1 MSIPSTWFITGA
13 GSGLGLELTKQLL
26 TLGHHIAATTKANLE
41 PLNKLQEN
49 YPEQIKIWQ
58 LDVTRNSQISHV
70 VKSAFEHFGT
80 IDTLVSN
87 AGYILLGALEE
98 TTEAQIDLQINTN
111 FRGSVFLV
119 KEFLPYFRAQKH
131 GKIIQMGSEGGQ
143 IAYPALTLYH
153 ATKWALEG
161 FCESLAK
168 EVAALNIQ
176 VMIVEP
182 GRTATNFDH
191 NAKLATTPIDAYR
204 QSTVGQYFKL
214 LTMGKLPNINDP
226 KKVINQLIETVLAP
240 CLPLRLTLG
249 KDAYTHIH
257 KVLQERLNALES
269 QHDIACSTTFDS
281 LLQAPAKNM
290 K

>member
-1 MSIPSTWFITGA
+1 MNMVQTWFITGA
-13 GSGLGLELTKQLL
+13 GSGLGLELTRQLL
-26 TLGHHIAATTKANLE
+26 ELGYRVAATTRTSLT
-41 PLNKLQEN
+41 PLHALQQT

-58 LDVTRNSQISHV
+58 LDVTQNRQIAQI

-80 IDTLVSN
+80 IDTLVNN

-98 TTEAQIDLQINTN
+98 ITEEQIDHQINTN
-111 FRGSVFLV
+111 LRGSVFLV

-131 GKIIQMGSEGGQ
+131 GKIIQIGSEGGQ

-191 NAKLATTPIDAYR
+191 NAKLATTPIDPYR
-204 QSTVGQYFKL
+204 QSTVGQYLKL

-226 KKVINQLIETVLAP
+226 KKVITQLIETALTP
-240 CLPLRLTLG
+240 SMPLRLTLG

-257 KVLQERLNALES
+257 KILQERLNALES

-281 LLQAPAKNM
+281 LLPPSAKNM